1 VDTINLFPVP
11 ISISSVDPI
20 PTSVISFAKAL
31 EYVPWYD
38 KEDYFLSI
46 SKDRQVLDQYIEF
59 SELKKQIMSAAEE
72 YWRTVICADWS
83 VNLKIR
89 HSWLTRHYQNEFNPP
104 HTHSTSLFTATVYL
118 QASDNCGDLIFRKDP
133 NYLNLFPSMIDLDY
147 HTHNNINTRLHS
159 ITPKDNLIVF
169 FPSHLLHETQ
179 PNKSN
184 ADRYSLNVDFW
195 FEGTVRKNSS
205 GFDSTF

>member
-1 VDTINLFPVP
+1 MDTAHLFSVP
-11 ISISSVDPI
+11 ISTDVIGPI
-20 PTSVISFAKAL
+20 PHDVIAFAKNL

-38 KEDYFLSI
+38 KENYFLSI
-46 SKDRQVLDQYIEF
+46 SKDRQVLDQYEEF
-59 SELKKQIMSAAEE
+59 FELKQQIMVSAEK
-72 YWRTVICADWS
+72 YWREVICADWS

-89 HSWLTRHYQNEFNPP
+89 HSWLTRHYKDEYNPL
-104 HTHSTSLFTATVYL
+104 HTHTTSLFTATTYS
-118 QASDNCGDLIFRKDP
+118 QDDDSCGDLIFRKYP
-133 NYLNLFPSMIDLDY
+133 NYLNLFPSVIDLDY
-147 HTHNNINTRLHS
+147 HTRNHVNTRLYS
-159 ITPKDNLIVF
+159 VTPKDNMIVF
-169 FPSHLLHETQ
+169 FPSHLAHETQ